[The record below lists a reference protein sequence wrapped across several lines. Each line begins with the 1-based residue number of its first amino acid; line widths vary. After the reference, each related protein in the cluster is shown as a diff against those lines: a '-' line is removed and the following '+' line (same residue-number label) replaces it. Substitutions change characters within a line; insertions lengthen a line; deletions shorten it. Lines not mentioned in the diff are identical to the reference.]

1 VKVNF
6 RSANVMLL
14 FAIGLFILLIAVMMV
29 ALPQVG
35 VSEGLSTLLIF
46 MTTIAAIS
54 ISGAYV
60 AYRLRLVRWLRS
72 LRWALLVNMTLTVV
86 LIFLNV
92 WVTAHLMFIS
102 EYDLGVTG
110 LLLIFAGAIA
120 LVFGFFVSSAITES
134 IREMAKAAEQVAQ
147 GKLDTRLE
155 VRGNDELAEFAKTFN
170 WMAASLQEVD
180 EQKRNLDQERR
191 DLIAYASH
199 DLRTPVT
206 SIRAMIEAMIDG
218 VVTDPQT
225 TDRYLRNMESEIA
238 HLTRLI
244 DNLFE
249 LAQFDAGHVKL
260 DYQMASLRD
269 LISDTLGS
277 MSVRAQ
283 QQGIELTG
291 EVDPGVDMLYIAPD
305 KVQRIL
311 SNLLDNALRYTPQGG
326 KVSLKATLEPNDV
339 KVVVRNSGTGMANL
353 DLSQVFTRFYR
364 EEKSRAQSK
373 DGHRGAGLGLAITR
387 GFVEAHGGKIWAES
401 DPIKGVTF
409 TFTLPRR
416 SAPLPE
422 DSLKPLP

>member
-1 VKVNF
+1 
-6 RSANVMLL
+6 MLL
-14 FAIGLFILLIAVMMV
+14 IAIGLFVVLIV
-29 ALPQVG
+29 ALMYAFPRLG
-35 VSEGLSTLLIF
+35 VSEDLSTLLFF
-46 MTTIAAIS
+46 MTAIATAS
-54 ISGAYV
+54 ISGAYI
-60 AYRLRLVRWLRS
+60 AYRLRLIRWLRS
-72 LRWALLVNMTLTVV
+72 LRWALLVIMILTVA

-134 IREMAKAAEQVAQ
+134 IREMGKAAEQVAQ
-147 GKLDTRLE
+147 GKLETRLE
-155 VRGNDELAEFAKTFN
+155 VRGNDELAEFARTFN
-170 WMAASLQEVD
+170 WMATNLQEVD
-180 EQKRNLDQERR
+180 EQKRRLDQERR

-218 VVTDPQT
+218 VVTDEQT
-225 TDRYLRNMESEIA
+225 TDRYLHNMELEIA

-249 LAQFDAGHVKL
+249 LAQLDAGHLKL

-277 MSVRAQ
+277 MSVRAH

-291 EVDPGVDMLYIAPD
+291 EVDPRVDMLYIAPD

-311 SNLLDNALRYTPQGG
+311 SNLLDNALRYTPPGG
-326 KVSLKATLEPNDV
+326 QVSLKATLEPKDV
-339 KVVVRNSGTGMANL
+339 KVVVHNSGKGMANL

-401 DPIKGVTF
+401 DPAQGVTF

-416 SAPLPE
+416 RAAVPE
-422 DSLKPLP
+422 